1 MLTWMVNRV
10 PSITRPGFATEW
22 HGDTTLD
29 DTHSQSL
36 CCTYHRQP
44 AKHAPV
50 VAPHDIIQ
58 FREVVC
64 RQHRLSQIV
73 REWAL
78 LRGETLGDR
87 ERTWEQRVVP
97 RHTHLAGYL
106 DETRAGASHQQLYVC
121 HARRTIGV
129 CSPNPSAKDC
139 AVRRSIHHTGSNGS
153 DA

>member
-50 VAPHDIIQ
+50 VAPHDVIQ

-106 DETRAGASHQQLYVC
+106 DETRAGASLPASTNSCTCVMLD
-121 HARRTIGV
+121 V
-129 CSPNPSAKDC
+129 PSAFAAQIRPRKT
-139 AVRRSIHHTGSNGS
+139 VR
-153 DA
+153 